1 MGSSSEQ
8 QQVGKSVSVWETFL
22 TKKEADEDTPSRRDG
37 MSKVQEEHHRKFY
50 VMLIFEICSKFDT
63 VPEVPFL
70 ASLYCHRFFAARSH
84 VHNDRLTVV
93 TAAIFLAFKVAD
105 ITHPFKIVMTWSYS
119 LYKHIPREDAAKILN
134 NEEYYQGLKKKVLTA
149 ERSLMYIIGFNFKP
163 EFPSRYYFAK
173 IKSLTHLSDQ
183 ERHTLKQLCVNFA
196 NDMLRETTLFLR
208 YTAKELG
215 YAFLYLT
222 LKFASLSALPESSDK
237 SGGKEWYE
245 ADGITVERMTE
256 VTDSILD
263 SMEERAKK
271 EEQANKQAKIDKK
284 RKQQASASKASS
296 AADADGNPAKKR
308 AAPPKDS

>member
-1 MGSSSEQ
+1 MGSSSSEQ
-8 QQVGKSVSVWETFL
+8 QVGKSTSVWETFL

-37 MSKVQEEHHRKFY
+37 ISKEQEEHHRSFY
-50 VMLIFEICSKFDT
+50 VKLITNICSQFNT
-63 VPEVPFL
+63 VPEVPVL
-70 ASLYCHRFFAARSH
+70 ASLYCHRFYAARSI
-84 VHNDRLTVV
+84 VHNDRLAVV

-105 ITHPFKIVMTWSYS
+105 LMHPFRMVMEMSYS
-119 LYKHIPREDAAKILN
+119 QYKHIPREDAAKILKN
-134 NEEYYQGLKKKVLTA
+134 NEEYYAALKKKVLMA

-163 EFPSRYYFAK
+163 EFPGRYFFAK

-196 NDMLRETTLFLR
+196 NDMLRETTMFLQ

-222 LKFASLSALPESSDK
+222 LKYASLSALPESADK

-256 VTDSILD
+256 VTNSILD
-263 SMEERAKK
+263 SM

-284 RKQQASASKASS
+284 RKQQAAAASKPSS
-296 AADADGNPAKKR
+296 AAADADGNVAKKR
-308 AAPPKDS
+308 PAPAKDG